1 MNESGNDKFLIDG
14 FPRNKNNLD
23 GWHAKLADK
32 VKLLFVLYFDCPL
45 EVNNILTPKIIIFL
59 Y

>member
-23 GWHAKLADK
+23 GWQAKLKDK
-32 VKLLFVLYFDCPL
+32 AKVLFVLYFDCPL
-45 EVNNILTPKIIIFL
+45 EVVHFYML
-59 Y
+59 